1 MRIEED
7 RSKII
12 YAELSYKLNGVLY
25 EAQNRLGRFC
35 REKQYGD
42 IIETLLKQAK
52 ILYER
57 EIKLPFNGIDNQNT
71 NKVDFTIDSKI
82 LLDIKAKKFITRED
96 YNQMK
101 RYLRAANK
109 KLGVIVNFH
118 ELAIHPRRVINSE
131 AKE

>member
-82 LLDIKAKKFITRED
+82 LLDIKALLIST
-96 YNQMK
+96 N
-101 RYLRAANK
+101 
-109 KLGVIVNFH
+109 
-118 ELAIHPRRVINSE
+118 
-131 AKE
+131 